1 MIKLYENIRY
11 LRKEN
16 KWSQDELAQ
25 RMGYKDRSSI
35 AKIESGMV
43 DIPRSKILEFA
54 KVFGVS
60 PGDLMGWEDDKP
72 EVDYYIE
79 GTGDII
85 EAYNKCSQDDRKRL
99 LAYARLLAGF
109 NDGISAN

>member
-1 MIKLYENIRY
+1 MIKLYENIRC
-11 LRKEN
+11 LRKVN

-72 EVDYYIE
+72 EVDYYVE
-79 GTGDII
+79 GTAEMVD
-85 EAYNKCSQDDRKRL
+85 AFMKCGEEDRKRL

-109 NDGISAN
+109 NDGISSN